1 MKRAAAAI
9 VLLLAAACDPPTPE
23 LDGAPPSSASPAP
36 PSALPAD
43 PLLPPGDLAGAPPP
57 GALLPGVI
65 NLVPPAN
72 MQVVE
77 DCETIIASDYTTPPK
92 MVCLVFT
99 DTDMGAPAFDPALLD
114 AMKVAGWSLV
124 RSQGSE
130 HYFER
135 ATPGGDCAD
144 VAVISAVIDRKD
156 KLIAHLAAANAKP
169 DLLPTHTDWYA
180 YSIPASTHEACG
192 ADRMKP

>member
-1 MKRAAAAI
+1 MKRLVPA
-9 VLLLAAACDPPTPE
+9 LMLALVACEPPPPE
-23 LDGAPPSSASPAP
+23 LDGAPPPSASPAP

-65 NLVPPAN
+65 NLVPPDD

-77 DCETIIASDYTTPPK
+77 NCETIIASDYTTPPK

-99 DTDMGAPAFDPALLD
+99 DADTNLPDFNPALLD
-114 AMKVAGWSLV
+114 AMKVAGWALV
-124 RSQGSE
+124 RSQGPV

-135 ATPGGDCAD
+135 PTPGSDCAD
-144 VAVISAVIDRKD
+144 VAVVSSVTDRKN
-156 KLIAHLAAANAKP
+156 KLVAHLASKSGQADA
-169 DLLPTHTDWYA
+169 LPTHTAWYA
-180 YSIPASTHEACG
+180 YSIPASTHQACG